1 LEQKA
6 VENPKFVVRIMVD
19 RKSKYH
25 VMIDLIDE
33 LTLAHLTRYSLA
45 PMTDIDKKEMSKAT
59 I

>member
-6 VENPKFVVRIMVD
+6 AENPKFVVRIMID

-25 VMIDLIDE
+25 IMIDLIDE
-33 LTLAHLTRYSLA
+33 LTLAKLTRYSLV

>member
-1 LEQKA
+1 
-6 VENPKFVVRIMVD
+6 MVD

-33 LTLAHLTRYSLA
+33 LTLAKLTRYSLA
-45 PMTDIDKKEMSKAT
+45 PMTEIDKKEMSKAT